1 MIDGQGSLFELGEL
15 CQRWRSGAHT
25 WAPADAAAFQ
35 ASRYAVRSIDPATAR
50 AFVTGHHYSRSYPAD
65 RQRFGMFEGAHLVG
79 VAVLGQ
85 PMHDRV
91 TGKVFPTLD
100 RLAAAE
106 LSRFV
111 LLDHVPTNA
120 ETWLLARVFK
130 LAAAAGLRGVVAF
143 SDPMPRRTAAGELL
157 MPGHVGHIYRAGA
170 GATGRYTGRGTPRT
184 LTLLPDGRVFS
195 ARTRAKVTAWD
206 RGGPAAV
213 RELVDLGA
221 PAPVDGHG
229 CTGWAALGA
238 MTPAGRGAW
247 VADAL
252 AAVGASTVRHRGN
265 HRFVWAI
272 GDRGARRRTPIALD
286 ALPYPT
292 TLDIPGN
299 AR

>member
-1 MIDGQGSLFELGEL
+1 MISDGQGVLFELGDL
-15 CQRWRSGAHT
+15 CQRWNTGAHT
-25 WAPADAAAFQ
+25 WAPADTFR
-35 ASRYAVRSIDPATAR
+35 ASRYAVHQIDTATAR
-50 AFVTGHHYSRSYPAD
+50 RFVTGHHYSRSYPAD
-65 RQRFGMFEGAHLVG
+65 RARFGMFEGSRLVG

-91 TGKVFPTLD
+91 TGKAFPTLGRMD
-100 RLAAAE
+100 AAE

-111 LLDHVPTNA
+111 LLDHVPANA
-120 ETWLLARVFK
+120 ETWLLARVFR
-130 LAAAAGLRGVVAF
+130 LAAGDGLRGVVAF

-157 MPGHVGHIYRAGA
+157 MPGHLGHIYRAGA

-184 LTLLPDGRVFS
+184 LTILPDGRVFS

-221 PAPVDGHG
+221 SGPVDGHG
-229 CTGWAALGA
+229 CTGWAALGG
-238 MTPAGRGAW
+238 MTAVERGAW
-247 VADAL
+247 LTDAL
-252 AAVGASTVRHRGN
+252 AAVGARTVRHRGN

-292 TLDIPGN
+292 TLD
-299 AR
+299 AVTA